1 VDDEQQGPFAEWVTF
16 PEDQVISRNE
26 RLLDDRGT
34 WALDLLVSLP
44 RPIAHTSV
52 RAQLELAGFL
62 LESDPQYRGLVRF
75 FREDGYVWGLVSD
88 HPRGG
93 ARIGLV
99 LTRLSTLGRDT
110 TGQRDEA

>member
-1 VDDEQQGPFAEWVTF
+1 VAEEQQSPFTEWVTF
-16 PEDQVISRNE
+16 PEDQVISRSD

-34 WALDLLVSLP
+34 WALDLLLSLP
-44 RPIAHTSV
+44 RAIAHTSL

-75 FREDGYVWGLVSD
+75 FRKDGYVWGLVSE
-88 HPRGG
+88 HPPRG

-99 LTRLSTLGRDT
+99 LTRLSGLGRDT
-110 TGQRDEA
+110 PDSG